1 MSEVVVPVTVR
12 DLTIEDL
19 PTLGESPAKLTSMVE
34 ELTRAQQ
41 GEVDYLAVCA
51 PSGQPLGY
59 GAVDYT
65 KPPGGA
71 TIYQLTV
78 LEAFQS
84 CGIGTI
90 LIRALEQHIRARDIP
105 FAELGI
111 DDASPRPQAL
121 YERLGY
127 TVSGSEL
134 GAWDITTTDG
144 TTERYETTITL
155 LRKQLLPL
163 PAAGALDSALP
174 RDLVRRLSSPRSLRE
189 LADELHVTDAR
200 VLWYLTKLADAGLVA
215 QSDELWVRTSLG
227 ADYLGTPQPATDD
240 ITVLPGRTTYD
251 YQQAF
256 ADSRAGMFGAT
267 FVQASGE
274 HGGRVPYARV
284 VEFNQRLQDLIAE
297 YFAPDRI
304 DRSASPKYGFHWVL
318 TPTDLHPLDDE

>member
-1 MSEVVVPVTVR
+1 MSKVVVPVTVR
-12 DLTIEDL
+12 DLTLEDL
-19 PTLGESPAKLTSMVE
+19 PTLGESPSKLTSMVK
-34 ELTRAQQ
+34 ELARAQV
-41 GEVDYLAVCA
+41 GEVDYLAVCG

-65 KPPGGA
+65 KPAGGA

-78 LEAFQS
+78 LGPFQS

-90 LIRALEQHIRARDIP
+90 LIRALEHNIRTRGIT

-134 GAWDITTTDG
+134 GAWDIDTPDG
-144 TTERYETTITL
+144 PARYETTITL
-155 LRKQLLPL
+155 LRKQLLHP
-163 PAAGALDSALP
+163 PALDSLDSALP
-174 RDLVRRLSSPRSLRE
+174 RDIVRQLESPRSVSQ
-189 LADELHVTDAR
+189 LADDLQVTDAR
-200 VLWYLTKLADAGLVA
+200 VLWYVEKLAAAGLVA
-215 QSDELWVRTSLG
+215 QTDHLWVRTPLG
-227 ADYLGTPQPATDD
+227 VDYLGTPQPATDD
-240 ITVLPGRTTYD
+240 TTVLPGRTTYD

-256 ADSRAGMFGAT
+256 ADSQAGMFGST

-274 HGGRVPYARV
+274 HGGRVPHARA

-304 DRSASPKYGFHWVL
+304 DRSATPKYGFHWVL
-318 TPTDLHPLDDE
+318 TPTDLHPLDEE